1 MRMREKERKKIRSLF
16 QNNKKSTLVILGQ
29 INKWKTLI
37 LIMMII
43 LIVMTVIAIIMSEN
57 DGISDSDKKEK

>member
-1 MRMREKERKKIRSLF
+1 
-16 QNNKKSTLVILGQ
+16 
-29 INKWKTLI
+29 
-37 LIMMII
+37 MMII